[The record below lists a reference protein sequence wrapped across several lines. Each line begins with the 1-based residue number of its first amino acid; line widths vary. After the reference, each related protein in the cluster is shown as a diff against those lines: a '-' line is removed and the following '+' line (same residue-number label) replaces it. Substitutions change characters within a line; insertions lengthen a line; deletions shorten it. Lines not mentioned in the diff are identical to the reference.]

1 MQSRKSSKNTEAAAL
16 ILPRSNQ
23 DKFTENR
30 VEPGLDL
37 WIRLSRCRK
46 DRGKEC
52 SKHKQKLQ
60 GCYQAAA
67 VSGEVWEGVG
77 FSEQFKGRSES
88 KTASWQGQGGGGG
101 LLVQERLPRLLMA
114 DLPIPHPPLQQQVIQ
129 EYSRRQIGVSLGF
142 LDVLGKVTSS

>member
-37 WIRLSRCRK
+37 CIRLSQCRK
-46 DRGKEC
+46 DGGKER
-52 SKHKQKLQ
+52 SKYKQKLQ

-67 VSGEVWEGVG
+67 VSGAVWEGVD
-77 FSEQFKGRSES
+77 FPEQFKGRWES

-101 LLVQERLPRLLMA
+101 LLVLERLPRLLMA
-114 DLPIPHPPLQQQVIQ
+114 DLPTPHPPLQQQVIQ
-129 EYSRRQIGVSLGF
+129 EYSWCQIGVSLGF

>member
-1 MQSRKSSKNTEAAAL
+1 M
-16 ILPRSNQ
+16 
-23 DKFTENR
+23 
-30 VEPGLDL
+30 
-37 WIRLSRCRK
+37 
-46 DRGKEC
+46 
-52 SKHKQKLQ
+52 
-60 GCYQAAA
+60 
-67 VSGEVWEGVG
+67 G